1 MGATREHAGSRWVSD
16 SIETLTGRIEELEN
30 QAAFQD
36 ELHDSLNTIVAK
48 QDREILELK
57 RQLLLLNQRVKEFGE
72 AIPGSGPQD
81 ETPPHY

>member
-1 MGATREHAGSRWVSD
+1 MSD
-16 SIETLTGRIEELEN
+16 SIETLTRRIEELEN

-57 RQLLLLNQRVKEFGE
+57 RQLLLLSQRIKEFGE
-72 AIPGSGPQD
+72 AIPGAGLQD

>member
-1 MGATREHAGSRWVSD
+1 MSD
-16 SIETLTGRIEELEN
+16 SLERLLKRVEELES

-48 QDREILELK
+48 QDGEILDIK
-57 RQLLLLNQRVKEFGE
+57 RQLILLTERIKEFGE
-72 AIPGSGPQD
+72 AIPGAGPQD

>member
-1 MGATREHAGSRWVSD
+1 MSD
-16 SIETLTGRIEELEN
+16 SLEALLKRVEELES

-48 QDREILELK
+48 QDGEILNLK
-57 RQLLLLNQRVKEFGE
+57 RQLMLLNERIKEFGE
-72 AIPGSGPQD
+72 AIPGAGPQD

>member
-1 MGATREHAGSRWVSD
+1 MRD
-16 SIETLTGRIEELEN
+16 SLEALVKRVDELEN

-48 QDREILELK
+48 QDGEILQLK
-57 RQLLLLNQRVKEFGE
+57 RQLMMLNERIKEFGE
-72 AIPGSGPQD
+72 AMPGAGPQD

>member
-1 MGATREHAGSRWVSD
+1 MSD
-16 SIETLTGRIEELEN
+16 SLATLVKRIEELES

-36 ELHDSLNTIVAK
+36 QLHDSLNTIVAQ

-57 RQLLLLNQRVKEFGE
+57 RQLILLNERIKEFGE
-72 AIPGSGPQD
+72 AIPGAGPQD